1 MALGPDLLRLVM
13 TAAKRLQA
21 DRPGEPLRA
30 LALGFP
36 DLLAS
41 DVQLSAMVGAET
53 VAALPI
59 LPQSPEI
66 LRWHGIGQVIP
77 HVRDTAALFAGL
89 GMAMEV
95 IDIAEL
101 RGGERIVDLNH
112 PLPDDMVEAYDL
124 VIDTGTLEHCFNVGQ
139 ALVNVARSLR
149 RGGYLVHAAPMN
161 IYNHGFWN
169 FNPTVYFDFFEDNGF
184 RIEFLQGMTG
194 HVLTGMK
201 AVQLPAFQRFDTAPP
216 RTAIYLLARREE
228 IRPTVYPVQ
237 RKYRPAPPAPSA
249 TPAPAPAPTPGPAS

>member
-1 MALGPDLLRLVM
+1 MALGPDLLRL
-13 TAAKRLQA
+13 TLAAAKRIVA
-21 DRPGEPLRA
+21 DRPSDRPLRA

-41 DVQLSAMVGAET
+41 DAQLAAIVGAET
-53 VAALPI
+53 VAALPV

-66 LRWHGIGQVIP
+66 LRWHGLVGRMP
-77 HVRDTAALFAGL
+77 HVRDTAALFAARGI
-89 GMAMEV
+89 AMEV

-139 ALVNVARSLR
+139 ALVNVARSIA

-169 FNPTVYFDFFEDNGF
+169 FNPTLYFDFFEDNGF
-184 RIEFLQGMTG
+184 RIEFLQGMSG
-194 HVLTGMK
+194 HVFTGMK
-201 AVQLPAFQRFDTAPP
+201 AVPVPPFQRFDTAPP

-228 IRPTVYPVQ
+228 VRPTVFPVQ
-237 RKYRPAPPAPSA
+237 RKYRSAPPAADAQDA
-249 TPAPAPAPTPGPAS
+249 TP